1 MERNTR
7 IICTLGP
14 RTNNE
19 EGITSLIKAGANVF
33 RMNMSH
39 AQHDQCREVAQ
50 IIRRVA
56 REHNRYVGILVDL
69 QGPSIRTGN
78 LEEDW
83 QLEVGDTVEFRLASA
98 EAKQKFSTTVNY
110 EAMMQD
116 IQAGKELVVD
126 NGNILMNIDS
136 VDAERATCTVKTAA
150 KMTSRRHINLP
161 GTALNLPALTEKDLS
176 DLEFACEIEAD
187 FIAGSFV
194 RDAEHVNQLRAKM
207 EEFGGSAVIVSKIED
222 QQAIKNIKDIIK
234 ATDVIMV
241 ARGDL
246 GIEIHVE
253 ELPVIQRKIVKDC
266 HEIGRRVIV
275 ATHMLETMIDNPT
288 PTRAEVTDVANA
300 IFEGADAIMLSGE
313 TAVGK
318 YPDRC
323 VEIMDKI
330 SKKIETSSHTM
341 EFEKGNPLIT
351 DRERTVNAAVTLAES
366 HQDSALVVFTRRGIM
381 ANHVALR
388 RPKGK
393 QIFAFT
399 EDEAVCR
406 KLALSKGIKPIQI
419 EFSSNPEETQK
430 TAETYLIENGLISK
444 GSTVVI
450 VSDIFQE
457 EVKADS
463 VLFRQV

>member
-19 EGITSLIKAGANVF
+19 EGIRSLIEAGANVF

-39 AQHDQCREVAQ
+39 AQHDQCREIAG
-50 IIRRVA
+50 IIRNISK
-56 REHNRYVGILVDL
+56 ELNRYVGILVDL

-78 LEEDW
+78 LDEDW
-83 QLEVGDTVEFRLASA
+83 QLEVGDKVEFRLAKA
-98 EAKQKFSTTVNY
+98 EAKQTYSTTVNY
-110 EAMMQD
+110 EAMMED
-116 IQAGKELVVD
+116 IEAGKELVVD
-126 NGNILMNIDS
+126 NGNILMDIDD
-136 VDAERATCTVKTAA
+136 VDHERATCTVKTSA

-161 GTALNLPALTEKDLS
+161 GTALNLPALTEKDIL
-176 DLEFACEIEAD
+176 DLKFACEIEAD

-194 RDAEHVNQLRAKM
+194 RDAAHVNQLRAKM
-207 EEFGGSAVIVSKIED
+207 IEFGGSSVIVSKIED

-234 ATDVIMV
+234 ATDIIMV

-323 VEIMDKI
+323 VTIMDKI
-330 SKKIETSSHTM
+330 ARKIESSSHTM
-341 EFEKGNPLIT
+341 EFEKGNPLDT

-366 HQDSALVVFTRRGIM
+366 HKDSSIVVFTRRGIM
-381 ANHVALR
+381 ANHVAIR

-393 QIFAFT
+393 KVFAFT

-406 KLALSKGIKPIQI
+406 KLALSKAVRPVQI
-419 EFSSNPEETQK
+419 EFSDNPEETQK
-430 TAETYLIENGLISK
+430 RAENYLIEQGLIEK
-444 GSTVVI
+444 GSTIVI
-450 VSDIFQE
+450 VSDLFQE
-457 EVKADS
+457 ELKADS